1 MRTRKDLRWLFV
13 VVGVSCLGV
22 LSALSIAHQNP
33 ATAAVTRPVVSEATA
48 PLEAIA
54 PVARDGHRG
63 QAFLR
68 KPPGPGPFPA
78 VVVIHGGLVTL
89 PTERV
94 RDLALGVQPSRLLA
108 AGYVVAVITYRS
120 RDHDPQSTVSRED
133 SLAAV
138 AHVRQLPYVDRDS
151 VVVSGCSGG
160 GDLALEVAAA
170 TDVAAIVP
178 EEPAT
183 VLLTGIFNTSF
194 VKQGER
200 YTPLDAAP
208 ISADP
213 QKYYTPEYQ
222 SRTRAK
228 LAKIRAPILI
238 LQGDQQPI
246 NRFNAAVLI
255 PELRG
260 CRQDAGGDDLSRRAA
275 LLCVLWQRTAHAPP
289 RRRSQGVRGHRS
301 LRATIPPHTAQS
313 VGARAGEARAPWI
326 VVTFSHRR
334 SGEQE
339 IRRSRP

>member
-1 MRTRKDLRWLFV
+1 MRNRKDLRWLFV
-13 VVGVSCLGV
+13 VLAVSGLAV
-22 LSALSIAHQNP
+22 LSAFSIAHQDP
-33 ATAAVTRPVVSEATA
+33 AAAVTRPIVSEDTS

-54 PVARDGHRG
+54 PVAPDGHRG
-63 QAFLR
+63 QGFLR

-120 RDHDPQSTVSRED
+120 RDHDPQSTVSLAD

-138 AHVRQLPYVDRDS
+138 AHVRQLPYVDRGS

-194 VKQGER
+194 AKQGER

-213 QKYYTPEYQ
+213 ARYYTAEYQ

-255 PELRG
+255 PELKA
-260 CRQDAGGDDLSRRAA
+260 AGKMLEVMTYPGEPHCFAFSGSGPRTPRPAAA
-275 LLCVLWQRTAHAPP
+275 LKAFEDTDRFVRRYLQTQPKPLAPGLVKHVP
-289 RRRSQGVRGHRS
+289 
-301 LRATIPPHTAQS
+301 
-313 VGARAGEARAPWI
+313 VG
-326 VVTFSHRR
+326 S
-334 SGEQE
+334 S
-339 IRRSRP
+339 

>member
-1 MRTRKDLRWLFV
+1 MRKQKDVRWLFV
-13 VVGVSCLGV
+13 VVGVACLGV

-33 ATAAVTRPVVSEATA
+33 ATASITRPVISEDTA

-54 PVARDGHRG
+54 PIARDGHRG

-89 PTERV
+89 PTERL
-94 RDLALGVQPSRLLA
+94 RELALSAQPSRLLA

-120 RDHDPQSTVSRED
+120 RDHDPQSTVSLED

-151 VVVSGCSGG
+151 VAVSGCSGG

-200 YTPLDAAP
+200 YTPADAAP

-213 QKYYTPEYQ
+213 QKY
-222 SRTRAK
+222 
-228 LAKIRAPILI
+228 
-238 LQGDQQPI
+238 
-246 NRFNAAVLI
+246 
-255 PELRG
+255 
-260 CRQDAGGDDLSRRAA
+260 
-275 LLCVLWQRTAHAPP
+275 
-289 RRRSQGVRGHRS
+289 
-301 LRATIPPHTAQS
+301 
-313 VGARAGEARAPWI
+313 
-326 VVTFSHRR
+326 
-334 SGEQE
+334 
-339 IRRSRP
+339 